1 MTPEPLYLSPPGKKH
16 RYLFKKRRCGPRSR
30 YGLLEKRNSLAHIH
44 PAYAIFSVARHNK
57 LQNNMKSFACEGK
70 W

>member
-16 RYLFKKRRCGPRSR
+16 RYPINKRRCGPRSW

-44 PAYAIFSVARHNK
+44 PAYAIISVVRGNK
-57 LQNNMKSFACEGK
+57 LQNNMKSFAMGE
-70 W
+70 